1 MAAQQDRRENEKA
14 SPVQIAKALKGIDFP
29 KRKDEIVNHARQ
41 QQPGERDVVAVL
53 ERLPDRE
60 YHTMADVE
68 KAVGQV
74 E

>member
-1 MAAQQDRRENEKA
+1 MAGQHGQGGREKA
-14 SPVQIAKALKGIDFP
+14 SPAQIAKALKGIDYP

-41 QQPGERDVVAVL
+41 QQPGDRDVIAVL

-60 YHTMADVE
+60 YHNMADLE